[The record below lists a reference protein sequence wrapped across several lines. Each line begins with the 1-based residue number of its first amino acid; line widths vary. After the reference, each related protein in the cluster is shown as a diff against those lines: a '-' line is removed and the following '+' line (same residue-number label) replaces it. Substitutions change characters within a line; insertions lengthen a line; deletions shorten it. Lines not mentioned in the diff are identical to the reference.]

1 MPGVAAAA
9 IDRWRL
15 PVRRNGRVST
25 GDLRQA
31 VEDGRI
37 VPTVRVYQSEW
48 NQMMG
53 TTDPMTR
60 LRMIDSMLARIAV
73 PTRHY
78 NERTARLKSMRHEV
92 AQEVNAAMDIG
103 PSTIPMPL
111 MPDA

>member
-1 MPGVAAAA
+1 M
-9 IDRWRL
+9 
-15 PVRRNGRVST
+15 RRNGRVST

-60 LRMIDSMLARIAV
+60 LRMIDRYAGAHRG

-78 NERTARLKSMRHEV
+78 NERTARLPAMRDEL
-92 AQEVNAAMDIG
+92 ALEVNAAMDIG
-103 PSTIPMPL
+103 PSTRPMAL
-111 MPDA
+111 DA

>member
-31 VEDGRI
+31 VEDGQI

-48 NQMMG
+48 NLMMG
-53 TTDPMTR
+53 TKDPMTR

-78 NERTARLKSMRHEV
+78 NERTACLKSMRDEL
-92 AQEVNAAMDIG
+92 ALEVNAAMDIG
-103 PSTIPMPL
+103 PSTRPMAL
-111 MPDA
+111 DA

>member
-31 VEDGRI
+31 VEEDRI

-48 NQMMG
+48 NLMMS
-53 TTDPMTR
+53 TKDPMTR
-60 LRMIDSMLARIAV
+60 LRMIDSMLARLEV

-78 NERTARLKSMRHEV
+78 NERTARLKSMRDEL
-92 AQEVNAAMDIG
+92 ALEVNAAMDIG
-103 PSTIPMPL
+103 PSTRPMAL
-111 MPDA
+111 DA